1 MNYDANLLNYF
12 FHAGLVVKCVM
23 LILMSA
29 SILSWAYIL
38 QRVFYLK
45 DVGAASTKFEKAFWS
60 GEDMSRLYN
69 DSVRE
74 QTDGTEAIFHAGFKE
89 YLRFRKQQ
97 GALPQ
102 QIIENTH
109 RAMRVAQMR
118 LTEKMESTLPFL
130 AIVGSTS
137 PYVGLFGT
145 VWGIMQAVG
154 ALGNAQ
160 QATLSMVAPGIAEA
174 LIATA
179 IGLFAAIPAAIAYS
193 RFITDISRQIGR
205 FDAFQEEFTNVL
217 TRQMQLAAENEAA
230 AAQAAAMKA
239 AVAQAAAAQAAAIQ
253 AAAAKAAA
261 EKAAAAQAQA
271 QAAAAAAAAP
281 VEIIPAQPEPVEV

>member
-1 MNYDANLLNYF
+1 MNYDASLLNYF
-12 FHAGLVVKCVM
+12 FHAGLIVKAVM
-23 LILMSA
+23 MILIAA
-29 SILSWAYIL
+29 SIISWTYIL
-38 QRVFYLK
+38 QRAFYLR
-45 DVGAASTKFEKAFWS
+45 DVSNASSKFEKAFWS
-60 GEDMSRLYN
+60 GEDLARLYN

-74 QTDGTEAIFHAGFKE
+74 KTDGSETIFHAGFKE
-89 YLRFRKQQ
+89 YLRFRKQPH
-97 GALPQ
+97 AAPV

-118 LTEKMESTLPFL
+118 LMDKMEATLPFL

-179 IGLFAAIPAAIAYS
+179 IGLFAAIPASIAYS
-193 RFITDISRQIGR
+193 RFITDITRLTSR

-217 TRQMQLAAENEAA
+217 TRQMQLATPAPKVHVPAP
-230 AAQAAAMKA
+230 
-239 AVAQAAAAQAAAIQ
+239 
-253 AAAAKAAA
+253 
-261 EKAAAAQAQA
+261 QA
-271 QAAAAAAAAP
+271 QAAAPQAHVAAPQAQVIAPQVQPAAP
-281 VEIIPAQPEPVEV
+281 VLHPETVEV

>member
-1 MNYDANLLNYF
+1 VNFDANILNYF

-23 LILMSA
+23 LILISA

-38 QRVFYLK
+38 QRTFFLK
-45 DVGAASTKFEKAFWS
+45 DVSKSSSNFEKAFWS
-60 GEDMSRLYN
+60 GEDLSRLYN
-69 DSVRE
+69 ESVRE
-74 QTDGTEAIFHAGFKE
+74 QTDGSEAIFHAGFKE
-89 YLRFRKQQ
+89 FLRFRKQQ
-97 GALPQ
+97 GASPK
-102 QIIENTH
+102 QIIENTQ

-118 LTEKMESTLPFL
+118 QQDKMELTLPFL

-179 IGLFAAIPAAIAYS
+179 IGLFAAIPASIAYS
-193 RFITDISRQIGR
+193 RFITDINRLISR
-205 FDAFQEEFTNVL
+205 FDAFQEEFVNVL
-217 TRQMQLAAENEAA
+217 TRQLQHTAHV
-230 AAQAAAMKA
+230 QAAAFTQA
-239 AVAQAAAAQAAAIQ
+239 SAAAS
-253 AAAAKAAA
+253 AA
-261 EKAAAAQAQA
+261 EQSN
-271 QAAAAAAAAP
+271 
-281 VEIIPAQPEPVEV
+281 VMHSEPVEV